1 VGTGNAIS
9 NAKRGDGDV
18 LMVHSK
24 KDELKFVS
32 DGFGVKRH
40 ELMYNNFIIVGPK
53 DDPAKI
59 SQENDIK
66 NIMKKISLSNQKF
79 ISRDDNSGTHIKEN
93 DLWKLSNINLF
104 DNHKYI
110 KTGLRLDQ

>member
-1 VGTGNAIS
+1 
-9 NAKRGDGDV
+9 
-18 LMVHSK
+18 
-24 KDELKFVS
+24 
-32 DGFGVKRH
+32 
-40 ELMYNNFIIVGPK
+40 
-53 DDPAKI
+53 
-59 SQENDIK
+59 
-66 NIMKKISLSNQKF
+66 MKKISLSNQKF

>member
-1 VGTGNAIS
+1 MKFHKILLFIVFILLNLNAHSRDYIIVQSTTSIANTGLLDLLSSKFEKQTGIKVRPIAVGTGNAIS

-40 ELMYNNFIIVGPK
+40 KLMYNNFIIVGPK
-53 DDPAKI
+53 DDH
-59 SQENDIK
+59 
-66 NIMKKISLSNQKF
+66 L
-79 ISRDDNSGTHIKEN
+79 
-93 DLWKLSNINLF
+93 
-104 DNHKYI
+104 
-110 KTGLRLDQ
+110 